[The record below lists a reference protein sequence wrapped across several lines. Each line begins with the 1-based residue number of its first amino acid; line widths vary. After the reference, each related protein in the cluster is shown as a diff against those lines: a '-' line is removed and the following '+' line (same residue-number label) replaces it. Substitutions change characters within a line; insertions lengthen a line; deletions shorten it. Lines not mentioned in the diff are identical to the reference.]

1 MDFQF
6 ISELILQPNFT
17 LSSLFFSLCMGE
29 WMHAC
34 TCLSL
39 GLSASIFSHSASFLG
54 TKKQKRRVVAGFIN
68 EVLAR
73 APPPLPHLL
82 CFKYPEHRFPWRL
95 RGPGSEA
102 DILQILCCRLQPG
115 GHSQISPALEF
126 APNEEAMWAMWEV
139 VSCRR
144 RCSGLAFASCMRTC
158 SFSRCLPTQAGIRQP
173 EYVNNVLTCV
183 QSAMPVR
190 WVLTLTLEDE
200 KQKGEAGHF
209 RCCTEEN
216 LFIFKE
222 QAENSQFMS
231 VTFPSCCCVCVFI
244 ITTIIIYATAF
255 LSAVAQG
262 AVTGVS
268 LVIIGV
274 IQ

>member
-1 MDFQF
+1 M
-6 ISELILQPNFT
+6 
-17 LSSLFFSLCMGE
+17 
-29 WMHAC
+29 
-34 TCLSL
+34 
-39 GLSASIFSHSASFLG
+39 
-54 TKKQKRRVVAGFIN
+54 VAGFIN

-95 RGPGSEA
+95 RGPGREA

-144 RCSGLAFASCMRTC
+144 RCPGLAFTSCMHTC

-190 WVLTLTLEDE
+190 GVLTLTLEDE
-200 KQKGEAGHF
+200 KERNEAGHF
-209 RCCTEEN
+209 AAARRRTYLFSKNKLKIPN
-216 LFIFKE
+216 LCLWLSYPVAASAFLLLLLLLF
-222 QAENSQFMS
+222 
-231 VTFPSCCCVCVFI
+231 TPLPSCPQW
-244 ITTIIIYATAF
+244 
-255 LSAVAQG
+255 LRER
-262 AVTGVS
+262 
-268 LVIIGV
+268 
-274 IQ
+274 